1 MTWSPACPCW
11 KLTTSTM
18 RMMRMKRRATPKKA
32 SIGVGVS
39 TAAAGLDHPKGLVE
53 VRGEGVVTDVAAVA
67 AVTES
72 GGGGHGQTRLVGV
85 VTKTGRGQTGSTKRA
100 VGAAVEEE
108 EAKMNC
114 QWRKPTSYELLL
126 ACHH

>member
-18 RMMRMKRRATPKKA
+18 RMMKTRRKATPKKA
-32 SIGVGVS
+32 SIGVAVS
-39 TAAAGLDHPKGLVE
+39 TPAAGLDHPKGLVE

-72 GGGGHGQTRLVGV
+72 GGGGHGLTRLVGV
-85 VTKTGRGQTGSTKRA
+85 TRTGRGQTGSPKRA
-100 VGAAVEEE
+100 VGAAAEE

-114 QWRKPTSYELLL
+114 QWRKPISYELLL